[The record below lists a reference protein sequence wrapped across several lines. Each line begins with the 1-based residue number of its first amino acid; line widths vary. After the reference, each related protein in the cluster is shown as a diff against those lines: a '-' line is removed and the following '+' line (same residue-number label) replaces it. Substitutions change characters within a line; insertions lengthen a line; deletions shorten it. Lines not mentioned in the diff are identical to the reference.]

1 MTPEESLLCEQ
12 RHQEYM
18 QRREEF
24 NEEVTRWFA
33 EKYQPKAT
41 EINDQS

>member
-24 NEEVTRWFA
+24 NDKIVRWFA
-33 EKYQPKAT
+33 EKYQPHQVHK
-41 EINDQS
+41 N

>member
-24 NEEVTRWFA
+24 NEVLARWFE
-33 EKYQPKAT
+33 EKYKSKISETQ
-41 EINDQS
+41 